1 MRLTRSV
8 GAAIIASTVI
18 LNAHTAIAADDQK
31 SIVLGSEVGKMMMSQ
46 GMNHVDINKKA
57 FMKGLMATIE
67 KQELDIDQKTYN
79 NILTELTKEI
89 SNKKKAHRD
98 KQKIDNLQAGKA
110 FLAENKNKKGV
121 ETTTT
126 GLQYE
131 IVDQGTG
138 KSPKATNTVVVHYRG
153 TLLDG
158 TEFDSSYKRN
168 QPARFRLDRVIPGW
182 TEGLQLMKE
191 GSRYVFYIP
200 SELAYGERGAG
211 HQIGPNAALIFEVK
225 LVEIVD

>member
-131 IVDQGTG
+131 IVDPGTG